1 MKNGRRLF
9 AAIASIAFSSLG
21 ILVCHAQTDT
31 ETHAASVLFKQF
43 ETVAYT
49 RTDFLPSLDKD
60 DPNENDGLSDMRF
73 PFLGLLGGLKSLG
86 PNTIRDFKKSYSAV
100 LVGAKDFVGPSGLG
114 MVSSRM
120 CYIGILRG
128 SEQPVI
134 ESDFRQTAKESID
147 GRQVWTMS
155 MPPYEG
161 HPQQTEFYAAQIG
174 SSYFVLT
181 NDRQVFLEATRSLT
195 SAESST
201 PQSITVSGWE
211 TFSTHKYWAYRLF
224 RRSGVINLD
233 AAGMK
238 YLTPDVISLS
248 FFADVDKGE
257 SFIQVLSSDTSM
269 KTIPRILP
277 ESALN
282 PPQPQGAGIWQ
293 TAIPL
298 SNVDTGTY
306 PLFRVFY
313 CFGFGLAL

>member
-1 MKNGRRLF
+1 
-9 AAIASIAFSSLG
+9 
-21 ILVCHAQTDT
+21 
-31 ETHAASVLFKQF
+31 
-43 ETVAYT
+43 
-49 RTDFLPSLDKD
+49 
-60 DPNENDGLSDMRF
+60 
-73 PFLGLLGGLKSLG
+73 
-86 PNTIRDFKKSYSAV
+86 
-100 LVGAKDFVGPSGLG
+100 
-114 MVSSRM
+114 
-120 CYIGILRG
+120 
-128 SEQPVI
+128 
-134 ESDFRQTAKESID
+134 
-147 GRQVWTMS
+147 
-155 MPPYEG
+155 
-161 HPQQTEFYAAQIG
+161 
-174 SSYFVLT
+174 
-181 NDRQVFLEATRSLT
+181 
-195 SAESST
+195 
-201 PQSITVSGWE
+201 
-211 TFSTHKYWAYRLF
+211 
-224 RRSGVINLD
+224 VINLD